1 MVRAYS
7 LRDEKVFDEAAIEV
21 RAEQDMVRA
30 ESMQLKQTAMNLSRG
45 KTAAIEAEVL
55 PETASEKGVRYAI
68 VSGPEIVTLHHDGT
82 VTGKAVGTAK
92 ISVTSLDNPELVR
105 YVTVSVTADFEP
117 GQVIYQDSFD
127 GSTLDSS
134 HWSVSLAKAY
144 TAWM

>member
-1 MVRAYS
+1 
-7 LRDEKVFDEAAIEV
+7 
-21 RAEQDMVRA
+21 
-30 ESMQLKQTAMNLSRG
+30 MQLKQTAMNLSRG

-117 GQVIYQDSFD
+117 GQVIYQYTGQQPLVGVPCQGLYRGGCEGRCND
-127 GSTLDSS
+127 GGGRQRCGAAQGGAL
-134 HWSVSLAKAY
+134 L
-144 TAWM
+144 

>member
-1 MVRAYS
+1 M
-7 LRDEKVFDEAAIEV
+7 FDEAAIEV

-82 VTGKAVGTAK
+82 VTGKAVGTAR
-92 ISVTSLDNPELVR
+92 SVSPACNPELCAMSPFLSPLILSPAR
-105 YVTVSVTADFEP
+105 
-117 GQVIYQDSFD
+117 
-127 GSTLDSS
+127 
-134 HWSVSLAKAY
+134 
-144 TAWM
+144 

>member
-1 MVRAYS
+1 M
-7 LRDEKVFDEAAIEV
+7 
-21 RAEQDMVRA
+21 
-30 ESMQLKQTAMNLSRG
+30 
-45 KTAAIEAEVL
+45 
-55 PETASEKGVRYAI
+55 RYAI

-134 HWSVSLAKAY
+134 HWSVVPAKAY
-144 TAWM
+144 TAVDVKGRCNDGGGRQRSGAAFHYPVSGTFLAVPH

>member
-1 MVRAYS
+1 MAISPPSR
-7 LRDEKVFDEAAIEV
+7 KVKRWFEAWTKDANPRCVLHKTANGTFDEAAIEV
-21 RAEQDMVRA
+21 RAEQVMVRA

-92 ISVTSLDNPELVR
+92 ISVTSLDNPELV
-105 YVTVSVTADFEP
+105 P
-117 GQVIYQDSFD
+117 GDLSGF
-127 GSTLDSS
+127 L
-134 HWSVSLAKAY
+134 
-144 TAWM
+144 